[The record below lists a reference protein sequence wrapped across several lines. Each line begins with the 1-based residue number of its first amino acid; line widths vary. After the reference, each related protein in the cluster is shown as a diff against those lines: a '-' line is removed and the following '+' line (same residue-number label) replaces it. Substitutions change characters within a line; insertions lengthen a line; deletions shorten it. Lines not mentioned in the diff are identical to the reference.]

1 MTVTRF
7 QLKEVLKLV
16 YYKNG
21 KYHISNLKVH
31 YMDEHE
37 GEVIKFVG
45 QESKQWW
52 IDFAENWEDTFELK
66 RFIEVEVTDKQ
77 LKRLEKVNE
86 LNLQEGVTLI
96 DEYVLENDLSE
107 VKLGHPLYTIVLSL
121 KLEEAEQ
128 KIETAESQNKITL
141 MGLMD
146 VNSKLRALEKEV
158 K

>member
-1 MTVTRF
+1 M
-7 QLKEVLKLV
+7 EVLKLV

-31 YMDEHE
+31 YIDEHE

-45 QESKQWW
+45 QEGKQWW

-66 RFIEVEVTDKQ
+66 GFEEVEVTDEQ

-86 LNLQEGVTLI
+86 LNLQEGITLI

-107 VKLGHPLYTIVLSL
+107 VKLGHPLYVI
-121 KLEEAEQ
+121 KLELEIKKENQALR
-128 KIETAESQNKITL
+128 KSSQMSLATIMQLDKKVL
-141 MGLMD
+141 E
-146 VNSKLRALEKEV
+146 LEKKIDEIS